1 MKTTFLALCSLLG
14 AAFTASAEVDLGF
27 GTPRTPYDAYMQPV
41 KRVLGTLD
49 HASADMVRVKEL
61 MREGL
66 RFRYSYTEPYV
77 AASPEQTAATKKGDC
92 KAKAL
97 WLANEMGDQN
107 VRFVVGKAHRNSKL
121 SHAWLLWQHEGR
133 FWILDPTNTSM
144 PIPTDRVS
152 KNDYIPLFSWGK
164 GHTYAHA
171 ETSAY
176 LAGIAHRNGNA
187 PVANSNKR
195 LFAAR

>member
-1 MKTTFLALCSLLG
+1 MKTSFIALLALLS
-14 AAFTASAEVDLGF
+14 AAFTAAADVDLGF
-27 GTPRTPYDAYMQPV
+27 GTSRTPYDAYMAPV
-41 KRVLGTLD
+41 KRVLGSLD
-49 HASADMVRVKEL
+49 QSSPEMTRVKEL

-77 AASPEQTAATKKGDC
+77 AATPEQTAATKKGDC

-97 WLANEMGDQN
+97 WLANEMKDQN

-121 SHAWLLWQHEGR
+121 SHAWLLWAHEGR

-144 PIPTDRVS
+144 PIAADRVG

-164 GHTYAHA
+164 GRTYAHA

-176 LAGIAHRNGNA
+176 LAGIARRNSNA
-187 PVANSNKR
+187 PVANNGR
-195 LFAAR
+195 GFFASR

>member
-1 MKTTFLALCSLLG
+1 MKTTFFALLSLLG
-14 AAFTASAEVDLGF
+14 AAFTASADVDLGF

-49 HASADMVRVKEL
+49 HSSADMNRVREL

-77 AASPEQTAATKKGDC
+77 AATPEQTAATKKGDC

-121 SHAWLLWQHEGR
+121 SHAWLLWQHEGH
-133 FWILDPTNTSM
+133 FWILDPTNTSV
-144 PIPTDRVS
+144 PISADRVG

-164 GHTYAHA
+164 GRTYAHA

-176 LAGIAHRNGNA
+176 LAGIARRNSNA
-187 PVANSNKR
+187 PVANSNSR
-195 LFAAR
+195 FFAAR